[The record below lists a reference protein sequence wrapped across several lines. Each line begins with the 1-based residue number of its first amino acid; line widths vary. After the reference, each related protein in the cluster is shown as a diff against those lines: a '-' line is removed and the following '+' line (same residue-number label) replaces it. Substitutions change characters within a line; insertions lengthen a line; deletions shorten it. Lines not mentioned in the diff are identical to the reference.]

1 AGASDR
7 RPGAGKNTGAPAMI
21 QRVDAAPS
29 GNRLHVTLLQKP
41 FSYTVQVSSFGNLE
55 QIWDVTGKA
64 VIDLS
69 KRPLRETDM
78 NDDDPDAAA
87 ARAAS
92 DTAKRNIEWL
102 PGTDAI
108 YFLQSDAPAS
118 PVSPALPPAPAE
130 EGQPR
135 AG

>member
-1 AGASDR
+1 DVRTRAVKR
-7 RPGAGKNTGAPAMI
+7 IGAPAMI

-29 GNRLHVTLLQKP
+29 GNWLHVTLLQKP
-41 FSYTVQVSSFGNLE
+41 FSYTVQVSSFGTLE
-55 QIWDVTGKA
+55 QIWNAAGKA
-64 VIDLS
+64 LVDLG

-92 DTAKRNIEWL
+92 DTTKRNIEWM

-108 YFLQSDAPAS
+108 YFLQADASAS
-118 PVSPALPPAPAE
+118 
-130 EGQPR
+130 
-135 AG
+135 